1 MRPERGRVKTF
12 TTRTIL
18 VTWTAVAVLVGAT
31 LFMLTLT
38 SVPSER
44 LYDSIV
50 DGDEL
55 GAAALVF
62 VRWSFLTFACGAPLT
77 WAMMALRARFLAHRL
92 RSASDDDTR

>member
-1 MRPERGRVKTF
+1 VKTF

-18 VTWTAVAVLVGAT
+18 VTWMAAAALVGAT

-38 SVPSER
+38 SVPTER

-62 VRWSFLTFACGAPLT
+62 VRWSFLTFVCGAPLT
-77 WAMMALRARFLAHRL
+77 WALMALRARFLAHRL
-92 RSASDDDTR
+92 RRDASEEHPS